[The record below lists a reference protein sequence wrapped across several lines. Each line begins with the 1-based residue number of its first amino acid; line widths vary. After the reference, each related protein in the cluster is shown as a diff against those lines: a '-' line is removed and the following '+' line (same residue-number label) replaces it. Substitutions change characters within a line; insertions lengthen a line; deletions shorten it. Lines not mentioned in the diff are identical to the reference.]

1 MFEYFKKSV
10 LIVSIALTLN
20 GCAATQ
26 SIDSPPKGYETYIVQ
41 GDDFKHISFT
51 DINGKTITL
60 NDKKKLVILFA
71 TWCSDSK
78 RTLRELKASPLI
90 ANQNIQIIGIG
101 REETTKSMTKF
112 NQEFDLPFTLVADPE
127 RAIYQHYANKG
138 IPRLILLDEQNK
150 VVKTLIGEQANIIE
164 QVVW

>member
-10 LIVSIALTLN
+10 LIASIALTLN

-26 SIDSPPKGYETYIVQ
+26 SIEPHPKGYETYVVQ
-41 GDDFKHISFT
+41 GDDFKHTSFT
-51 DINGKTITL
+51 DINGKPVTL

-90 ANQNIQIIGIG
+90 TNQDIQIIGIG
-101 REETTKSMTKF
+101 REENPESMAKF
-112 NQEFDLPFTLVADPE
+112 NQEFELPFALVADPE

-150 VVKTLIGEQANIIE
+150 VVKTLIGEQANVIE
-164 QVVW
+164 KVIW

>member
-10 LIVSIALTLN
+10 LIASISLTLN
-20 GCAATQ
+20 GCTTTQ
-26 SIDSPPKGYETYIVQ
+26 NIEPHLKGYKTYVVQ
-41 GDDFKHISFT
+41 GDDFKHTSFT
-51 DINGKTITL
+51 DINGKQVTL
-60 NDKKKLVILFA
+60 NDKKKLIILFA

-78 RTLRELKASPLI
+78 RALRELKASPLI
-90 ANQNIQIIGIG
+90 TDRNIQIIGIG
-101 REETTKSMTKF
+101 REENTESIVKF

-150 VVKTLIGEQANIIE
+150 VVKTLIGEQANVIE
-164 QVVW
+164 KVIW